1 MSHDTSEMY
10 NSPVVCK
17 VIDYTE
23 NRKKK
28 ARAGTGARLT
38 FHHDVFLAFLSK
50 MSLNFVLRAANL

>member
-1 MSHDTSEMY
+1 MSSLY
-10 NSPVVCK
+10 NSPVVCT

-28 ARAGTGARLT
+28 ARAWTGARLT
-38 FHHDVFLAFLSK
+38 FHHDVFRGFLSK